1 MPINK
6 TCRLLNTDLYF
17 YDFKSAYPRVM
28 EGIGWDFS
36 DVDLS
41 DKKSRNIQIGISQ
54 RDNKDLSS
62 FLIESITSFIDY
74 YVSMNNLTQDDIIVT
89 QRDGFITRKKLVIT
103 DELMKLDFR
112 GIIDFLIIST
122 DRKKY
127 LAIRDDSVEVK
138 GISNVYNE
146 LFIIYNKFKNLNF
159 FNKKILFS
167 QLDSIKQTVF
177 NIQEKKFFMIPF
189 NDEVVVQSIGGP
201 RIISGENAFSIK
213 DIDKIKYYNHY
224 FREFLESIYLEM
236 Y

>member
-1 MPINK
+1 
-6 TCRLLNTDLYF
+6 
-17 YDFKSAYPRVM
+17 M